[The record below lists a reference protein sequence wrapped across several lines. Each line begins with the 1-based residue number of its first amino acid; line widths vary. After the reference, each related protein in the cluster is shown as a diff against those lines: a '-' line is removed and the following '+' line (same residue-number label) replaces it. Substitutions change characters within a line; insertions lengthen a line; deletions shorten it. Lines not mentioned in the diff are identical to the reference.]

1 MILPTRNIVPDRAL
15 LTVSGEVFQLL
26 AHPETVSGVWDRVRG
41 TNAERPIAYSWFLLA
56 VDLLFSIG
64 LVTFDERGLLVRS
77 VNRPS

>member
-26 AHPETVSGVWDRVRG
+26 AQPATVSGVWDRVRSA
-41 TNAERPIAYSWFLLA
+41 NASRPIAYSWFLLS
-56 VDLLFSIG
+56 VDLLFAIG
-64 LVTFDERGLLVRS
+64 LVTFDKRGLLIRT